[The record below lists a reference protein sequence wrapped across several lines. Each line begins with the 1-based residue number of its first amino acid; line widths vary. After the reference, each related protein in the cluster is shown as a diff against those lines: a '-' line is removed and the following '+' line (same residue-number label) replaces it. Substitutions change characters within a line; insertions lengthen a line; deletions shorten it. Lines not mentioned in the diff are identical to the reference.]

1 MDKRLLHQDEN
12 APKGI
17 EPSFNPLG
25 NAASEEQLERD
36 IQRLLDNKKEKREFN
51 IQDVVNSK
59 KVNQSLLQNTQEM
72 FELEF
77 DIKMKAQLKYLEYR
91 EK

>member
-1 MDKRLLHQDEN
+1 MDINKLLEN
-12 APKGI
+12 QK
-17 EPSFNPLG
+17 
-25 NAASEEQLERD
+25 Q
-36 IQRLLDNKKEKREFN
+36 KREFN

-59 KVNQSLLQNTQEM
+59 KVNQSLLLNTNEM